1 MNERRRHRRIP
12 FSRAVNVSCSAYR
25 PCVLEAEDI
34 SLAGMRLYSER
45 PVQLGET
52 LDLHFYVMPRG
63 EPQEMNMQ
71 GQVMHVGLEKDGYTF
86 GVDFI

>member
-12 FSRAVNVSCSAYR
+12 FNRAVNVSGSVCR

-45 PVQLGET
+45 PMQLGET
-52 LDLHFYVMPRG
+52 LDLHFFVMPRG
-63 EPQEMNMQ
+63 EPQEMKIQ
-71 GQVMHVGLEKDGYTF
+71 GMVRHVGLEKDGYTF

>member
-12 FSRAVNVSCSAYR
+12 FNRAVNVSGSSCR

-52 LDLHFYVMPRG
+52 LNLNFFVMPRG

-71 GQVMHVGLEKDGYTF
+71 GMVRHVGLEKDGYTF

>member
-12 FSRAVNVSCSAYR
+12 FSRAVNVSGSTCR

-52 LDLHFYVMPRG
+52 LDLNFYVMPRG

-71 GQVMHVGLEKDGYTF
+71 AMVKHVGLERNGYTF

>member
-12 FSRAVNVSCSAYR
+12 FSRAVNVSGTTCRS
-25 PCVLEAEDI
+25 CVLEAEDI

-52 LDLHFYVMPRG
+52 LNLHFYVMPRG

-71 GQVMHVGLEKDGYTF
+71 GLVRHVGLEKDGYSF

>member
-12 FSRAVNVSCSAYR
+12 FNRAVNVSGSARR

-52 LDLHFYVMPRG
+52 LNLHFYVMPRG
-63 EPQEMNMQ
+63 EPQEMSMQ
-71 GQVMHVGLEKDGYTF
+71 GMVRHVGLEKDGYSF